1 MTSAA
6 GGRAPSRGEAAG
18 LAAAAAGDP
27 EGCAAAAAAAADG
40 AATYIPVVIGS
51 TGRPLEAA
59 A

>member
-27 EGCAAAAAAAADG
+27 EGGAAGAAAAEG

-51 TGRPLEAA
+51 TGRPLDAA